1 MIPAV
6 VLLVAAV
13 VWRVLLGVTYSADY
27 GWVHNFAPLSAIALC
42 GAAFLPRRLAFAL
55 PLVALFLSD
64 LMLNVHYSKTHPD
77 VSLISMEMLARYG
90 ALVLIA
96 GLGWMLRKSPR
107 ALLMLGASVAASVI
121 FYVVSN
127 TASWLT
133 EPRYATSLGGWI
145 QALTTGLPEY
155 PSTLTFFRHTLL
167 SDVVFTALFIVCMR
181 LTDRSPA
188 PAPAPS
194 RA

>member
-13 VWRVLLGVTYSADY
+13 VWRVLLGVTHSADY